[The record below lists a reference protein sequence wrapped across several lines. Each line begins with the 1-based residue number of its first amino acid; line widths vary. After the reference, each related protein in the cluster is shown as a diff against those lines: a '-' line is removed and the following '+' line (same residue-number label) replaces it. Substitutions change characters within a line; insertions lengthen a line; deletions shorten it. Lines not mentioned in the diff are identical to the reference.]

1 MLMVPGLGVGGKKSS
16 GGLAAA
22 GGGTTLGMALTGK
35 GRLGGMT
42 LGCMT
47 LGLPSSGG
55 LPCLRWVGMALGG
68 CKCISG
74 GCSGC
79 LGTKAGAVVGG
90 GPSGCFGTKARALV
104 GGGPCKPFQGMEGFS
119 FL

>member
-1 MLMVPGLGVGGKKSS
+1 MVGG
-16 GGLAAA
+16 G
-22 GGGTTLGMALTGK
+22 
-35 GRLGGMT
+35 
-42 LGCMT
+42 
-47 LGLPSSGG
+47 P
-55 LPCLRWVGMALGG
+55 
-68 CKCISG
+68 
-74 GCSGC
+74 SGC